1 MRVRS
6 GLEEPVHRL
15 NKPFLGMHGAF
26 VGVPYIPM
34 AW

>member
-1 MRVRS
+1 MCIRS

-15 NKPFLGMHGAF
+15 KERLLRMHDTS
-26 VGVPYIPM
+26 VGGPYIPM